1 MEKRGLNDAATD
13 NFTESITIAS
23 YFSKCHELYSAIWG
37 RCVHTNKLGNAEGD
51 RRLNDVADHC
61 RSFRANFALY
71 DIQYCEAD

>member
-1 MEKRGLNDAATD
+1 MNDAATD

-23 YFSKCHELYSAIWG
+23 YFSKCHELYSVIWG

-61 RSFRANFALY
+61 RGIRADFALY